1 MTPVALQGPSL
12 NTVMLNLITSSTL
25 ITSFVTFTSF
35 KIRKS
40 TIGTAVKLRAESI
53 LFVSLMSLPY
63 PVTQT
68 VLVIGPI

>member
-12 NTVMLNLITSSTL
+12 NTVMLNLITSSTP
-25 ITSFVTFTSF
+25 ITSFVTLTSF

-40 TIGTAVKLRAESI
+40 TIGTAVKLCAEST
-53 LFVSLMSLPY
+53 LLVSLMSLPY

-68 VLVIGPI
+68 VLVIGPM